1 MRIIR
6 EEPGIALPP
15 INHPRA
21 RWVGFTGSEGSRRG
35 TYEVDLDDII
45 LGPHHHG
52 VKEVSAKGYARKPSD
67 SVEGKWE
74 VELGEVNPRVLQD
87 LNPTDPM
94 QVYGITLMLD
104 ENFVEVNIH
113 TAEGEEV
120 QVGRFGLVQAI
131 PGSPYILGFVQMATM
146 RRKVELHREK
156 GSVEWLSDQARKWED
171 TYGAEDGVAA
181 NFRAAVDC
189 IKKLRNRVDAVE
201 HPKLFAY
208 PAASG
213 VIRGVDSYYW
223 DNNGRPHVSGCRL
236 PREHEGECEILGHIL
251 DRSMRKVVEDAGWA
265 EPGLPHIRSDAEEAM
280 DRIEQTHDEANS
292 NLEWQG
298 DPEQAQRATVEGIAA
313 AEAMD
318 NLKGGLARL
327 DPQYRARQDG
337 MAAHWSQCALD
348 KDHAGSCENDKG
360 ASWKA
365 PWRPTSTPIVGSRP
379 EGFCTNCG
387 RLVGGH
393 HELGCASA

>member
-74 VELGEVNPRVLQD
+74 VELGEVNTRVLQD

-131 PGSPYILGFVQMATM
+131 SGSPYILGFVQVATM

-156 GSVEWLSDQARKWED
+156 GSVEWLSEQARKWED
-171 TYGAEDGVAA
+171 TYGLDDGVAA
-181 NFRAAVDC
+181 NYRAAVEC
-189 IKKLRNRVDAVE
+189 IKTLRNRVDAVE
-201 HPKLFAY
+201 HPQLYVETKTYPKAWGPGDVFKLDVE
-208 PAASG
+208 PIS
-213 VIRGVDSYYW
+213 
-223 DNNGRPHVSGCRL
+223 P
-236 PREHEGECEILGHIL
+236 GEAM

-265 EPGLPHIRSDAEEAM
+265 ESGLPHIKSDAEKAM

-318 NLKGGLARL
+318 NLKGSLVRL

-360 ASWKA
+360 SSWKA
-365 PWRPTSTPIVGSRP
+365 PWRPTSTPIVGARP